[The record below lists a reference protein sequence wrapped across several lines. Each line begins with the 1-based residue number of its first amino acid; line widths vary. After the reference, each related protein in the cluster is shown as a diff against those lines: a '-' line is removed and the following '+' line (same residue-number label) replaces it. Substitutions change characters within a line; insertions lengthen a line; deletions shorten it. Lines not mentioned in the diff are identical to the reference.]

1 MKIPNIQSARAA
13 DAYTI
18 DNEPISSV
26 DLMERA
32 ATQIYF
38 WLMKKLKTKE
48 VSIKIFCGM
57 GNNGG
62 DGLVLA
68 RLLATNDIIAQV
80 FIVHVSENFSHDCE
94 VNYERLKEIPE
105 VPMYDIFSKDDF
117 PKISDDEIIIDAL
130 FGSGLSRP
138 LEGLA
143 AELVNHLNDNQAVRI
158 AIDIA
163 SGLNAD
169 NVWFVGRDAI
179 HRISSGD
186 AINGVCTQDI
196 PIVHADYTVS
206 MQFPKMAF
214 LYPENEPFVGK
225 WDVLDIKIHPDY
237 VENLETANFYTT
249 ADVIKPLL
257 HKRGKHSH
265 KGTYGHALLIA
276 GSTGKTG
283 AALLASEACM
293 RSGVGLLTTHLPKSA
308 MLPLQVYLP
317 EAMISPDKFDNCFSQ
332 LPDLQPYNA
341 VGVGPGLGKAPETVN
356 ALKHLIQEAKV
367 PMVLDAD
374 ALNIISENKTWLAFL
389 PERTIITP
397 HPKEFE
403 RLFGKTD
410 NSQQR
415 IELQREMSVK
425 HKIIIVLKGANT
437 SITFPN
443 GSCFF
448 NSTGNPGMATAG
460 SGDVLTG
467 IILSLLAQRYTPEE
481 AAIIGVFMHG
491 RAGDKAAEKLGME
504 AVIARDISNS
514 LEFRV

>member
-1 MKIPNIQSARAA
+1 MKIPDIKAARAA

-18 DNEPISSV
+18 ENEPISSV

-38 WLMKKLKTKE
+38 WLMHNLKSKE

-68 RLLATNDIIAQV
+68 RLLATNDIFAQV
-80 FIVHVSENFSHDCE
+80 YVVHVSENFSHDCE
-94 VNYERLKEIPE
+94 VNYERLKAIPE
-105 VPMYDIFSKDDF
+105 VPMYGVFSKDDF
-117 PKISDDEIIIDAL
+117 PKIDDNDIIIDAL
-130 FGSGLSRP
+130 FGSGLNRP

-143 AELVNHLNDNQAVRI
+143 AEIVEHINDNQAIRV

-163 SGLNAD
+163 SGLN
-169 NVWFVGRDAI
+169 
-179 HRISSGD
+179 GD
-186 AINGVCTQDI
+186 SIGGNG
-196 PIVHADYTVS
+196 PIVKADYTVS

-214 LYPENEPFVGK
+214 LYPENEPYVGK
-225 WDVLDIKIHPDY
+225 WVVLDIKIHPDY
-237 VENLETANFYTT
+237 IENVETENFFTT
-249 ADVIKPLL
+249 ADVVKPLL

-265 KGTYGHALLIA
+265 KGTYGHALLVA
-276 GSTGKTG
+276 GSSGKTG
-283 AALLASEACM
+283 AALLASESCM

-317 EAMISPDKFDNCFSQ
+317 EAMISVDNSDNCFSQ
-332 LPDLQPYNA
+332 VPDLQPYNA
-341 VGVGPGLGKAPETVN
+341 IGVGPGLGKSEETAD

-374 ALNIISENKTWLAFL
+374 ALNIISDNKTWLSFL

-403 RLFGKTD
+403 RLFSKTD

-415 IELQREMSVK
+415 IELQREMSK
-425 HKIIIVLKGANT
+425 RYNIIIVLKGANT
-437 SITFPN
+437 SITFSN

-491 RAGDKAAEKLGME
+491 RAGDKAAAEKGME
-504 AVIARDISNS
+504 GMIARDITNS

>member
-1 MKIPNIQSARAA
+1 MTIKNPYLCRKFNDMKIPNIQGARNA
-13 DAYTI
+13 DTYTI
-18 DNEPISSV
+18 ENEPISSV

-38 WLMKKLKTKE
+38 WLVKNLKSKE

-68 RLLATNDIIAQV
+68 RLLASNDIYAQV
-80 FIVHVSENFSHDCE
+80 YIVHVSESFSHDCGL
-94 VNYERLKEIPE
+94 NYERLKEIPE
-105 VPMYDIFSKDDF
+105 VPMYDIFSAEDF
-117 PKISDDEIIIDAL
+117 PKISDDDIVVDAL

-143 AELVNHLNDNQAVRI
+143 AEMVNHINDNQAVRI

-163 SGLNAD
+163 SGLNGD
-169 NVWFVGRDAI
+169 SIGGQGAI
-179 HRISSGD
+179 VR
-186 AINGVCTQDI
+186 
-196 PIVHADYTVS
+196 ADYTVS

-225 WDVLDIKIHPDY
+225 WEVLDIKIHPDY
-237 VENLETANFYTT
+237 IENVETVNFYTN
-249 ADVIKPLL
+249 ADVVRPLL

-265 KGTYGHALLIA
+265 KGTFGHALLIA

-283 AALLASEACM
+283 AAMLASESCL
-293 RSGVGLLTTHLPKSA
+293 RSGVGLLTAHLPKSA

-317 EAMISPDKFDNCFSQ
+317 EAMISVDKSNDCFSQ
-332 LPDLQPYNA
+332 LPDLQGYDA
-341 VGVGPGLGKAPETVN
+341 VGVGPGLGNAKETAN
-356 ALKHLIQEAKV
+356 ALKHLIQEVKV

-374 ALNIISENKTWLAFL
+374 ALNIISENKTWLSFL
-389 PERTIITP
+389 PARTVITP

-415 IELQREMSVK
+415 LELQREMSQK
-425 HKIIIVLKGANT
+425 HNIIIVLKGANT
-437 SITFPN
+437 AITFPS
-443 GSCFF
+443 GRCFF

-467 IILSLLAQRYTPEE
+467 IILSLMAQHYTPEE
-481 AAIIGVFMHG
+481 AAVIGVYMHG
-491 RAGDKAAEKLGME
+491 RAGDKAAAQLGQEVMIASDITKSLDFKL
-504 AVIARDISNS
+504 
-514 LEFRV
+514 

>member
-1 MKIPNIQSARAA
+1 MKIPDIKTSRLA
-13 DAYTI
+13 DAYTMEH
-18 DNEPISSV
+18 EPISSV

-38 WLMKKLKTKE
+38 WLMRNLKSKE

-68 RLLATNDIIAQV
+68 RLLATNDIFAQV
-80 FIVHVSENFSHDCE
+80 YIVHVSDNFSHDCE

-105 VPMYDIFSKDDF
+105 VPMYGIFSEEDF
-117 PKISDDEIIIDAL
+117 PKINDNDIVIDAL
-130 FGSGLSRP
+130 FGSGLNRP

-143 AELVNHLNDNQAVRI
+143 AEMVNHINDNHAIRI

-163 SGLNAD
+163 SGLN
-169 NVWFVGRDAI
+169 
-179 HRISSGD
+179 GD
-186 AINGVCTQDI
+186 SIGIPTN
-196 PIVHADYTVS
+196 PIVRADYTVS

-225 WDVLDIKIHPDY
+225 WEVMDIKIHPDY
-237 VENLETANFYTT
+237 IENVETANFYTT
-249 ADVIKPLL
+249 LDVVKPLI

-265 KGTYGHALLIA
+265 KGTFGHALLIA

-283 AALLASEACM
+283 AALLASESCL
-293 RSGVGLLTTHLPKSA
+293 RSGVGLLTTHLPKAA

-317 EAMISPDKFDNCFSQ
+317 EAMISPDKSDDCFSQ
-332 LPDLQPYNA
+332 VPDLQPYNA
-341 VGVGPGLGKAPETVN
+341 IGAGPGLGKSEETAN
-356 ALKHLIQEAKV
+356 ALKRLIQEAKV

-374 ALNIISENKTWLAFL
+374 ALNIISENKTWLSFL
-389 PERTIITP
+389 RERTIITP

-415 IELQREMSVK
+415 FELQREMSK
-425 HKIIIVLKGANT
+425 QYNIIIVLKGANT

-491 RAGDKAAEKLGME
+491 RAGDKAAAEKGME
-504 AVIARDISNS
+504 AMIASDIINS
-514 LEFRV
+514 LEFRVKS

>member
-1 MKIPNIQSARAA
+1 MKIPTIQTARAA

-18 DNEPISSV
+18 ENEPISSV

-38 WLMKKLKTKE
+38 WLMRNLKSKE

-68 RLLATNDIIAQV
+68 RLLATNDIFAQV
-80 FIVHVSENFSHDCE
+80 YIVHVSDNFSHDCE

-105 VPMYDIFSKDDF
+105 VPMYGIFSKEDF
-117 PKISDDEIIIDAL
+117 PKIDDNDIIIDAL

-143 AELVNHLNDNQAVRI
+143 AEMVNHINDNQAIRI

-163 SGLNAD
+163 SGLY
-169 NVWFVGRDAI
+169 
-179 HRISSGD
+179 GD
-186 AINGVCTQDI
+186 SIGIPTN
-196 PIVHADYTVS
+196 PIVRADYTVS

-214 LYPENEPFVGK
+214 LYPENEPYVGK
-225 WDVLDIKIHPDY
+225 WEVLDIKIHPDY
-237 VENLETANFYTT
+237 IENVETANFYTT
-249 ADVIKPLL
+249 LDVIKPLL

-265 KGTYGHALLIA
+265 KGTYGHALLIS

-283 AALLASEACM
+283 AALLASEACL

-308 MLPLQVYLP
+308 MLPLQIYLP
-317 EAMISPDKFDNCFSQ
+317 EAMISPDKSDNCFSQ
-332 LPDLQPYNA
+332 VPDLQPYNA
-341 VGVGPGLGKAPETVN
+341 VGAGPGLGKSKETAN
-356 ALKHLIQEAKV
+356 ALKRLIQEAKV

-374 ALNIISENKTWLAFL
+374 ALNIISENKTWLSFL

-403 RLFGKTD
+403 RLFGKTE

-415 IELQREMSVK
+415 LELQREMSK
-425 HKIIIVLKGANT
+425 QYNIIIVLKGANT

-504 AVIARDISNS
+504 AMIARDITNS

>member
-1 MKIPNIQSARAA
+1 MKIPDIRNARAA

-18 DNEPISSV
+18 ENEPISSV

-38 WLMKKLKTKE
+38 WLMHNLKSKE

-68 RLLATNDIIAQV
+68 RLLATNDIFAQV
-80 FIVHVSENFSHDCE
+80 YVVHVSENFSHDCE
-94 VNYERLKEIPE
+94 VNYERLKAIPE
-105 VPMYDIFSKDDF
+105 VPMYGVFSKDDF
-117 PKISDDEIIIDAL
+117 PKIDDNDIIIDAL
-130 FGSGLSRP
+130 FGSGLNRP

-143 AELVNHLNDNQAVRI
+143 AEIVEHINDNQAIRV

-163 SGLNAD
+163 SGLN
-169 NVWFVGRDAI
+169 
-179 HRISSGD
+179 GD
-186 AINGVCTQDI
+186 SIGGNG
-196 PIVHADYTVS
+196 PIVKADYTVS
-206 MQFPKMAF
+206 MQFPKMAL
-214 LYPENEPFVGK
+214 LYPENELYVGK
-225 WDVLDIKIHPDY
+225 WVVLDIKIHPDY
-237 VENLETANFYTT
+237 IENVETEYFFTT
-249 ADVIKPLL
+249 ADVVKPLL

-265 KGTYGHALLIA
+265 KGTYGHALLVA

-283 AALLASEACM
+283 AALLASESCM

-317 EAMISPDKFDNCFSQ
+317 EAMISVDNSDNCFSQ
-332 LPDLQPYNA
+332 VPDLQPYNA
-341 VGVGPGLGKAPETVN
+341 IGVGPGLGKSEETAN

-374 ALNIISENKTWLAFL
+374 ALNIISDNKTWLSFL

-410 NSQQR
+410 NSAQR
-415 IELQREMSVK
+415 IELQREMSK
-425 HKIIIVLKGANT
+425 RYNIIIVLKGANT

-491 RAGDKAAEKLGME
+491 RAGDKAAAEKGME
-504 AVIARDISNS
+504 GMIARDITNS

>member
-1 MKIPNIQSARAA
+1 MKIPNIQSARNA

-18 DNEPISSV
+18 ENEPISSV
-26 DLMERA
+26 DLMERV

-62 DGLVLA
+62 DGLGLA
-68 RLLATNDIIAQV
+68 RLLASNDIFAQV
-80 FIVHVSENFSHDCE
+80 YIVRVSENFGHDCG

-105 VPMYDIFSKDDF
+105 VPMFDVYSNDDF
-117 PKISDDEIIIDAL
+117 PKISDDDIVIDAL

-143 AELVNHLNDNQAVRI
+143 ADMVNHMNDNQAIRI

-163 SGLNAD
+163 SGLNGD
-169 NVWFVGRDAI
+169 SINNGGAI
-179 HRISSGD
+179 FR
-186 AINGVCTQDI
+186 
-196 PIVHADYTVS
+196 PDYTVS

-225 WDVLDIKIHPDY
+225 WEVLDIKIHPDY
-237 VENLETANFYTT
+237 IENLETLNFYTT
-249 ADVIKPLL
+249 ADVVRPLL

-265 KGTYGHALLIA
+265 KGTYGHALLVA

-283 AALLASEACM
+283 AALLASEACL
-293 RSGVGLLTTHLPKSA
+293 RSGVGLLTTHLPKLA

-317 EAMISPDKFDNCFSQ
+317 EAMISVDKSDDYFSQ
-332 LPDLQPYNA
+332 VPDLQSYNA
-341 VGVGPGLGKAPETVN
+341 IGAGPGLGKADETAD
-356 ALKHLIQEAKV
+356 ALKHLIQDAQV

-374 ALNIISENKTWLAFL
+374 ALNIIAENKTWLSFL

-403 RLFGKTD
+403 RLFGKTE
-410 NSQQR
+410 NSAQR
-415 IELQREMSVK
+415 LELQREMSRK
-425 HKIIIVLKGANT
+425 HNIVIILKGANT
-437 SITFPN
+437 AITFPN
-443 GSCFF
+443 GTCFF

-491 RAGDKAAEKLGME
+491 RAGDKAAAEKGME
-504 AVIARDISNS
+504 AMIAGDITVF
-514 LEFRV
+514 LDFRC

>member
-1 MKIPNIQSARAA
+1 MKIPTISNARAA

-18 DNEPISSV
+18 ENEPISSV

-38 WLMKKLKTKE
+38 WLMRNLKSKE

-68 RLLATNDIIAQV
+68 RLLATQDIYAQV
-80 FIVHVSENFSHDCE
+80 FVLHVSDNFSHDCE
-94 VNYERLKEIPE
+94 VNYERLKDIPE
-105 VPMYDIFSKDDF
+105 VPMYGIFSKDDF
-117 PKISDDEIIIDAL
+117 PKIDDNDIVIDAL
-130 FGSGLSRP
+130 FGSGLNRP

-143 AELVNHLNDNQAVRI
+143 AEMVNHLNDNHAIRI

-163 SGLNAD
+163 SGLNGD
-169 NVWFVGRDAI
+169 NVWNHSTAAI
-179 HRISSGD
+179 HRGS
-186 AINGVCTQDI
+186 INGI
-196 PIVHADYTVS
+196 PIVRADYTLS

-225 WDVLDIKIHPDY
+225 WEVMDIKIHPDY
-237 VENLETANFYTT
+237 IENVETANFYTT
-249 ADVIKPLL
+249 LDVVKPLI

-265 KGTYGHALLIA
+265 KGTYGHALLVA

-283 AALLASEACM
+283 AALLASESCM
-293 RSGVGLLTTHLPKSA
+293 RSGVGLLTTHMPKAA

-317 EAMISPDKFDNCFSQ
+317 EAMISPDESDDCFSQ

-341 VGVGPGLGKAPETVN
+341 IGAGPGLGKAPETAT
-356 ALKHLIQEAKV
+356 ALKLLIQNAKV

-374 ALNIISENKTWLAFL
+374 ALNIISENKTWISFL
-389 PERTIITP
+389 PERTILTP

-415 IELQREMSVK
+415 IEHQREMSVK
-425 HKIIIVLKGANT
+425 HNIIIVLKGANT

-481 AAIIGVFMHG
+481 SAIIGVFMHG
-491 RAGDKAAEKLGME
+491 KAGDKAAAERGME
-504 AVIARDISNS
+504 AMIASDIINS
-514 LEFRV
+514 LEFR

>member
-1 MKIPNIQSARAA
+1 MKIPDIRNARAA

-18 DNEPISSV
+18 ENEPISSV

-38 WLMKKLKTKE
+38 WLMHNLKSKE

-68 RLLATNDIIAQV
+68 RLLATNDIFAQV
-80 FIVHVSENFSHDCE
+80 YVVHVSENFSHDCE
-94 VNYERLKEIPE
+94 VNYERLKAIPE
-105 VPMYDIFSKDDF
+105 VPMYGVFSKDDF
-117 PKISDDEIIIDAL
+117 PKIDDNDIIIDAL
-130 FGSGLSRP
+130 FGSGLNRP

-143 AELVNHLNDNQAVRI
+143 AEIVEHINDNQAIRV

-163 SGLNAD
+163 SGLN
-169 NVWFVGRDAI
+169 
-179 HRISSGD
+179 GD
-186 AINGVCTQDI
+186 SIGGNG
-196 PIVHADYTVS
+196 PIVKADYTVS
-206 MQFPKMAF
+206 MQFPKMAL
-214 LYPENEPFVGK
+214 LYPENEPYVGK
-225 WDVLDIKIHPDY
+225 WVVLDIKIHPDY
-237 VENLETANFYTT
+237 IENVETEYFFTT
-249 ADVIKPLL
+249 ADVVKPLL

-265 KGTYGHALLIA
+265 KGTYGHALLVA

-283 AALLASEACM
+283 AALLASESCM

-308 MLPLQVYLP
+308 VLPLQVYLP
-317 EAMISPDKFDNCFSQ
+317 EAMISVDNSDNCFSQ
-332 LPDLQPYNA
+332 VPDLQPYNA
-341 VGVGPGLGKAPETVN
+341 IGVGPGLGKSEETAN

-374 ALNIISENKTWLAFL
+374 ALNIISDNKTWLSFL

-415 IELQREMSVK
+415 IELQREMSK
-425 HKIIIVLKGANT
+425 RYNIIIVLKGANT

-481 AAIIGVFMHG
+481 AAIIGVFIHG
-491 RAGDKAAEKLGME
+491 RSGDKAAAEKGME
-504 AVIARDISNS
+504 GMIARDITNS

>member
-1 MKIPNIQSARAA
+1 MKIPTIQTARAA

-18 DNEPISSV
+18 ENEPISSV

-38 WLMKKLKTKE
+38 WLMRNLKSKE

-68 RLLATNDIIAQV
+68 RLLATNDIFAQV
-80 FIVHVSENFSHDCE
+80 YIVHVSDNFSHDCE

-105 VPMYDIFSKDDF
+105 VPMYGIFSKEDF
-117 PKISDDEIIIDAL
+117 PKIDDNDIIIDAL

-143 AELVNHLNDNQAVRI
+143 AEMVNHINDNQAIRI

-163 SGLNAD
+163 SGLY
-169 NVWFVGRDAI
+169 
-179 HRISSGD
+179 GD
-186 AINGVCTQDI
+186 SIGIPTN
-196 PIVHADYTVS
+196 PIVRADYTVS

-225 WDVLDIKIHPDY
+225 WEVLDIKIHPNY
-237 VENLETANFYTT
+237 IENVETANFYTT
-249 ADVIKPLL
+249 LDVIKPLL

-265 KGTYGHALLIA
+265 KGTYGHALLIS

-283 AALLASEACM
+283 AALLASEACL

-308 MLPLQVYLP
+308 MLPLQIYLP
-317 EAMISPDKFDNCFSQ
+317 EAMISPDKSDNCFSQ
-332 LPDLQPYNA
+332 VPDLQPYNA
-341 VGVGPGLGKAPETVN
+341 VGVGPGLGKSKETAN
-356 ALKHLIQEAKV
+356 ALKRLIQEAKV

-374 ALNIISENKTWLAFL
+374 ALNIISENKTWLSFL

-415 IELQREMSVK
+415 FELQREMSK
-425 HKIIIVLKGANT
+425 QYNIIIVLKGANT

-491 RAGDKAAEKLGME
+491 RAGDKAAAERGME
-504 AVIARDISNS
+504 TMIASDITHS

>member
-1 MKIPNIQSARAA
+1 MKIPDIKTARLA

-18 DNEPISSV
+18 ENEPISSV

-32 ATQIYF
+32 ATQVYF
-38 WLMKKLKTKE
+38 WLMRNLKSKE

-68 RLLATNDIIAQV
+68 RLLATQDIYAQV
-80 FIVHVSENFSHDCE
+80 FILHVSENFSHDCE
-94 VNYERLKEIPE
+94 VNYERLKAIPE
-105 VPMYDIFSKDDF
+105 VPMYGIFSKDDF
-117 PKISDDEIIIDAL
+117 PIIDDNDIVIDAL
-130 FGSGLSRP
+130 FGSGLNRP
-138 LEGLA
+138 LEGVA
-143 AELVNHLNDNQAVRI
+143 AELVRHLNDNHAIRI

-163 SGLNAD
+163 SGLN
-169 NVWFVGRDAI
+169 
-179 HRISSGD
+179 GD
-186 AINGVCTQDI
+186 SIGDPSN
-196 PIVHADYTVS
+196 PIIHADYTLS

-214 LYPENEPFVGK
+214 LYPENEQFVGK
-225 WDVLDIKIHPDY
+225 WEVLDIKIHPDY
-237 VENLETANFYTT
+237 IENLETLNFYTT
-249 ADVIKPLL
+249 ADVVRPLL

-265 KGTYGHALLIA
+265 KGTYGHALLVA

-283 AALLASEACM
+283 AALLASEACL
-293 RSGVGLLTTHLPKSA
+293 RSGVGLLTTHLPKLA

-317 EAMISPDKFDNCFSQ
+317 EAMISVDKSDDYFSQ
-332 LPDLQPYNA
+332 VPDLQSYNA
-341 VGVGPGLGKAPETVN
+341 IGAGPGLGKADETAD
-356 ALKHLIQEAKV
+356 ALKHLIQDAQV

-374 ALNIISENKTWLAFL
+374 ALNIVAENKTWLSFL

-403 RLFGKTD
+403 RLFGKTE
-410 NSQQR
+410 NSAQR
-415 IELQREMSVK
+415 LELQREMSRK
-425 HKIIIVLKGANT
+425 HNIVIVLKGANT
-437 SITFPN
+437 AITFPN
-443 GSCFF
+443 GTCFF

-491 RAGDKAAEKLGME
+491 RAGDKAAAEKGME
-504 AVIARDISNS
+504 AMIAGDITKQLVFS
-514 LEFRV
+514 L

>member
-1 MKIPNIQSARAA
+1 MKIPTISNARAA

-18 DNEPISSV
+18 ENEPISSV

-38 WLMKKLKTKE
+38 WLMRNLKSKE

-68 RLLATNDIIAQV
+68 RLLATQDIYAQV
-80 FIVHVSENFSHDCE
+80 FVLHVSDNFSHDCE

-105 VPMYDIFSKDDF
+105 VPMYGIFSEEDF
-117 PKISDDEIIIDAL
+117 PKIDDNDIVIDAL
-130 FGSGLSRP
+130 FGSGLNRP

-143 AELVNHLNDNQAVRI
+143 AEMVNHLNDNHAIKI

-163 SGLNAD
+163 SGLN
-169 NVWFVGRDAI
+169 
-179 HRISSGD
+179 GD
-186 AINGVCTQDI
+186 SIGIPTN
-196 PIVHADYTVS
+196 PIVRADYTLS

-225 WDVLDIKIHPDY
+225 WEVMDIKIHPDY
-237 VENLETANFYTT
+237 IENVETANFYTT
-249 ADVIKPLL
+249 LDVIKPLI

-283 AALLASEACM
+283 AALLASESCM

-317 EAMISPDKFDNCFSQ
+317 EAMMSVDESDCCFSQ

-341 VGVGPGLGKAPETVN
+341 IGVGPGLGKAQETAT
-356 ALKHLIQEAKV
+356 ALKLLIQNTKV

-374 ALNIISENKTWLAFL
+374 ALNIISENKTWLSFL
-389 PERTIITP
+389 PDRTIITP

-410 NSQQR
+410 NSVQR
-415 IELQREMSVK
+415 IDLQREMSVK
-425 HKIIIVLKGANT
+425 HNIIIVLKGANT
-437 SITFPN
+437 SVTFPN

-491 RAGDKAAEKLGME
+491 KAGDFAASELGME
-504 AVIARDISNS
+504 SMIASDISKHIGKVF
-514 LEFRV
+514 EFLRK

>member
-1 MKIPNIQSARAA
+1 M
-13 DAYTI
+13 
-18 DNEPISSV
+18 
-26 DLMERA
+26 
-32 ATQIYF
+32 
-38 WLMKKLKTKE
+38 
-48 VSIKIFCGM
+48 
-57 GNNGG
+57 
-62 DGLVLA
+62 
-68 RLLATNDIIAQV
+68 
-80 FIVHVSENFSHDCE
+80 
-94 VNYERLKEIPE
+94 
-105 VPMYDIFSKDDF
+105 
-117 PKISDDEIIIDAL
+117 
-130 FGSGLSRP
+130 
-138 LEGLA
+138 A
-143 AELVNHLNDNQAVRI
+143 AELVNHLNDNHAIRI

-169 NVWFVGRDAI
+169 NVWYAGRDAI
-179 HRISSGD
+179 HRISIQE
-186 AINGVCTQDI
+186 A
-196 PIVHADYTVS
+196 PIVRADYTVS

-225 WDVLDIKIHPDY
+225 WEVLDIKIHPDY
-237 VENLETANFYTT
+237 IENLETTNFYTT

-293 RSGVGLLTTHLPKSA
+293 RSGVGLLTTHLPKQA

-317 EAMISPDKFDNCFSQ
+317 EAMISVDESENCFSQ
-332 LPDLQPYNA
+332 VPDLQKFDA
-341 VGVGPGLGKAPETVN
+341 IGVGPGLGKAVETAN
-356 ALKHLIQEAKV
+356 ALKHLIQEVKV
-367 PMVLDAD
+367 PLVLDAD
-374 ALNIISENKTWLAFL
+374 ALNIISENKTWLSFL

-415 IELQREMSVK
+415 LELQREMSAK
-425 HKIIIVLKGANT
+425 YRIIIVLKGANT

-467 IILSLLAQRYTPEE
+467 IILSLLAQRYAPEE

-491 RAGDKAAEKLGME
+491 RAGDKAASEKGME
-504 AVIARDISNS
+504 SMIAGDIVKA
-514 LEFRV
+514 LDFRL

>member
-1 MKIPNIQSARAA
+1 MKIPSIKDARAA

-18 DNEPISSV
+18 ENEPISSI

-32 ATQIYF
+32 ASQIYL
-38 WLMKKLKTKE
+38 WLMKKLKSKE
-48 VSIKIFCGM
+48 VSIKIFCGK

-68 RLLATNDIIAQV
+68 RLLSAQDIYAEV
-80 FIVHVSENFSHDCE
+80 FIVHVSDNFSPDCE
-94 VNYERLKEIPE
+94 ENYERLKEITE
-105 VPMYDIFSKDDF
+105 VPVYGIFSKDDF
-117 PKISDDEIIIDAL
+117 PKISNKDIIIDAM

-143 AELVNHLNDNQAVRI
+143 AEMVNHLNNNNAIRI
-158 AIDIA
+158 AVDIA
-163 SGLNAD
+163 SGLYAD
-169 NVWFVGRDAI
+169 SINNGGAI
-179 HRISSGD
+179 FK
-186 AINGVCTQDI
+186 
-196 PIVHADYTVS
+196 ADYTLS

-214 LYPENEPFVGK
+214 LYPENEPYVGK
-225 WDVLDIKIHPDY
+225 WEVLDIKIHPDY
-237 VENLETANFYTT
+237 VENVDALNFYTT
-249 ADVIKPLL
+249 ADVVKPLI

-283 AALLASEACM
+283 AAMLASEACM
-293 RSGVGLLTTHLPKSA
+293 RAGVGLLTTHLPKSA

-317 EAMISPDKFDNCFSQ
+317 EAMISVDKSDDCFSQ
-332 LPDLQPYNA
+332 LPDLNPYNA
-341 VGVGPGLGKAPETVN
+341 IGVGPGLGNAEETAT
-356 ALKHLIQEAKV
+356 ALKHLIQDVKV

-403 RLFGKTD
+403 RLFGKTTD
-410 NSQQR
+410 SRQR
-415 IELQREMSVK
+415 LELQREMSQK
-425 HKIIIVLKGANT
+425 YKIIIVLKGANT
-437 SITFPN
+437 SVAFPN
-443 GSCFF
+443 GNIFF

-467 IILSLLAQRYTPEE
+467 IILSLLAQHYTPEE

-491 RAGDKAAEKLGME
+491 RAGDKAAAEKGME
-504 AVIARDISNS
+504 AMIASDISKA
-514 LEFRV
+514 LDFRL

>member
-1 MKIPNIQSARAA
+1 MKISDIKAAREA

-18 DNEPISSV
+18 ENEPISSV

-38 WLMKKLKTKE
+38 WLMRNLKSKE

-68 RLLATNDIIAQV
+68 RLLATQDIYAQV
-80 FIVHVSENFSHDCE
+80 FILHVSENFSHDCE
-94 VNYERLKEIPE
+94 VNYERLKAIPE
-105 VPMYDIFSKDDF
+105 VPMYGVFSKDDF
-117 PKISDDEIIIDAL
+117 PNIDDNDIIIDAL
-130 FGSGLSRP
+130 FGSGLNRP
-138 LEGLA
+138 LDGVA
-143 AELVNHLNDNQAVRI
+143 AELVNHINDNHAVRI

-163 SGLNAD
+163 SGLN
-169 NVWFVGRDAI
+169 
-179 HRISSGD
+179 GD
-186 AINGVCTQDI
+186 AIGDPNN
-196 PIVHADYTVS
+196 PIIRADYTLS

-214 LYPENEPFVGK
+214 LYPENEPYVGD
-225 WDVLDIKIHPDY
+225 WHVLDIKIHPEYIDK
-237 VENLETANFYTT
+237 VETANFYTT
-249 ADVIKPLL
+249 EDVVKPLI

-283 AALLASEACM
+283 AALLASESCM

-308 MLPLQVYLP
+308 MLPLQIYLP
-317 EAMISPDKFDNCFSQ
+317 EAMISVDKSDDCFSK
-332 LPDLQPYNA
+332 LPDLEPYTA
-341 VGVGPGLGKAPETVN
+341 IGAGPGLGKDSKTET
-356 ALKHLIQEAKV
+356 ALKHLIQEARV

-374 ALNIISENKTWLAFL
+374 ALNIIAENKTWLSFL

-410 NSQQR
+410 NSMQR
-415 IELQREMSVK
+415 LELQREMSVK
-425 HKIIIVLKGANT
+425 HNIIIVLKGANT
-437 SITFPN
+437 AITFPN
-443 GSCFF
+443 GTCFF

-481 AAIIGVFMHG
+481 AALLGVFMHG
-491 RAGDKAAEKLGME
+491 KAGDKAAENIGME
-504 AVIARDISNS
+504 SMIASDITK
-514 LEFRV
+514 LIDFKV

>member
-1 MKIPNIQSARAA
+1 MKIPNIQFARTA

-18 DNEPISSV
+18 ENEPISSV

-38 WLMKKLKTKE
+38 WLMRNLKSKE

-68 RLLATNDIIAQV
+68 RLLATNDIFAQV
-80 FIVHVSENFSHDCE
+80 YIVHVSDNFSHDCE

-105 VPMYDIFSKDDF
+105 VPMYGIFSKEDF
-117 PKISDDEIIIDAL
+117 PKIDDNDIIIDAL

-143 AELVNHLNDNQAVRI
+143 AEMVNHINDNQAVRI

-163 SGLNAD
+163 SGLN
-169 NVWFVGRDAI
+169 
-179 HRISSGD
+179 GD
-186 AINGVCTQDI
+186 LINNGGVI
-196 PIVHADYTVS
+196 FRPDYTVS

-225 WDVLDIKIHPDY
+225 WEVLDIKIHPDY
-237 VENLETANFYTT
+237 IENLETTDFYTT
-249 ADVIKPLL
+249 EDVIKPLL
-257 HKRGKHSH
+257 HRRGKHSH

-283 AALLASEACM
+283 AALLASESCM
-293 RSGVGLLTTHLPKSA
+293 RSGVGLLTTHLPKQA

-317 EAMISPDKFDNCFSQ
+317 EAMISPDKSDNCFSQ
-332 LPDLQPYNA
+332 VPDLQPYNA
-341 VGVGPGLGKAPETVN
+341 VGVGPGLGKEKETVN
-356 ALKHLIQEAKV
+356 ALKQLIQEVKV

-374 ALNIISENKTWLAFL
+374 ALNIISENKTWLSFL

-415 IELQREMSVK
+415 LELQREMSK
-425 HKIIIVLKGANT
+425 QYKIIIVLKGANT
-437 SITFPN
+437 SVTFPN

-504 AVIARDISNS
+504 AMIAGDITKN
-514 LEFRV
+514 LDFRL

>member
-18 DNEPISSV
+18 ENEPISSV

-32 ATQIYF
+32 AMQIYF

-48 VSIKIFCGM
+48 SSIKIFCGM

-68 RLLATNDIIAQV
+68 RLLASQDIYAQV
-80 FIVHVSENFSHDCE
+80 YIVHVSDNFSHDCE
-94 VNYERLKEIPE
+94 VNYERLKAIPEIP
-105 VPMYDIFSKDDF
+105 VYGVFSTDDF
-117 PKISDDEIIIDAL
+117 PKIDDSDIVIDAL

-143 AELVNHLNDNQAVRI
+143 AEMVNHLNDNQAIRI

-163 SGLNAD
+163 SGLN
-169 NVWFVGRDAI
+169 
-179 HRISSGD
+179 GD
-186 AINGVCTQDI
+186 SINNGGVI
-196 PIVHADYTVS
+196 FRPDYTLS

-225 WDVLDIKIHPDY
+225 WEVLDIKIHPDY
-237 VENLETANFYTT
+237 IENIETANFYTT

-293 RSGVGLLTTHLPKSA
+293 RSGVGLLTTHLPGSA

-317 EAMISPDKFDNCFSQ
+317 EAMISPDKSDNNFSEV
-332 LPDLQPYNA
+332 PDLQPYNA
-341 VGVGPGLGKAPETVN
+341 VGVGPGLGKAEETAN
-356 ALKHLIQEAKV
+356 ALKHLIQEVKV

-374 ALNIISENKTWLAFL
+374 ALNIISENKTWLSFL

-410 NSQQR
+410 NSAMR
-415 IELQREMSVK
+415 LELQREMSVK
-425 HKIIIVLKGANT
+425 NNIIIVLKGANT
-437 SITFPN
+437 AITFPG

-491 RAGDKAAEKLGME
+491 RAGDKVAAEKGME
-504 AVIARDISNS
+504 AMIAGDVVET
-514 LEFRV
+514 LDFRP

>member
-1 MKIPNIQSARAA
+1 MKIPDIKTARSA

-18 DNEPISSV
+18 ENEPISSV

-32 ATQIYF
+32 ATQAYF
-38 WLMKKLKTKE
+38 WLMRNLKSKE

-68 RLLATNDIIAQV
+68 RLLATQDIYAQV
-80 FIVHVSENFSHDCE
+80 FILHVSENFSHDCE
-94 VNYERLKEIPE
+94 VNYERLKAIPE
-105 VPMYDIFSKDDF
+105 VPMYGIFSKDDF
-117 PKISDDEIIIDAL
+117 PKVEDNDIIIDAL

-138 LEGLA
+138 LEGVA
-143 AELVNHLNDNQAVRI
+143 AELVQHINDNHAIRI
-158 AIDIA
+158 AIDIT

-169 NVWFVGRDAI
+169 SI
-179 HRISSGD
+179 GD
-186 AINGVCTQDI
+186 PSN
-196 PIVHADYTVS
+196 PIIHADYTLS

-214 LYPENEPFVGK
+214 FYQENEPFVGK
-225 WDVLDIKIHPDY
+225 WEVMDIKIHPDFI
-237 VENLETANFYTT
+237 ENIETSNFYTT

-283 AALLASEACM
+283 AAMLASESCL

-308 MLPLQVYLP
+308 TLPLQVYLP
-317 EAMISPDKFDNCFSQ
+317 EAMMSVDESDDCFSQ

-341 VGVGPGLGKAPETVN
+341 IGVGPGLGKAQETAT
-356 ALKHLIQEAKV
+356 ALKLLIQNAKV

-374 ALNIISENKTWLAFL
+374 ALNIISENKTWLSFL

-410 NSQQR
+410 NSAQR
-415 IELQREMSVK
+415 IELQCEMSVK
-425 HKIIIVLKGANT
+425 HNIIIVLKGANT

-491 RAGDKAAEKLGME
+491 KAGDFAASELGME
-504 AVIARDISNS
+504 SMIASDISKHIGKVFDF
-514 LEFRV
+514 LRK

>member
-1 MKIPNIQSARAA
+1 MKIPDIKTARLA

-18 DNEPISSV
+18 ENEPISSV

-38 WLMKKLKTKE
+38 WLMRNLKSKE

-68 RLLATNDIIAQV
+68 RLLATQDIYAQV
-80 FIVHVSENFSHDCE
+80 FVLHVSDNFSHDCE
-94 VNYERLKEIPE
+94 VNYERLKDIPE
-105 VPMYDIFSKDDF
+105 VPMYGIFSKDDF
-117 PKISDDEIIIDAL
+117 PKIDDNDIVIDAL
-130 FGSGLSRP
+130 FGSGLNRP

-143 AELVNHLNDNQAVRI
+143 AEMVNHLNDNHAIKI

-163 SGLNAD
+163 SGLN
-169 NVWFVGRDAI
+169 
-179 HRISSGD
+179 GD
-186 AINGVCTQDI
+186 SIGIPTN
-196 PIVHADYTVS
+196 PIVRADYTLS

-225 WDVLDIKIHPDY
+225 WEVMDIKIHP
-237 VENLETANFYTT
+237 EFIEKLETSNFYTT
-249 ADVIKPLL
+249 SDVIKPLL
-257 HKRGKHSH
+257 HKRTKHSH

-276 GSTGKTG
+276 GSTCMTG

-308 MLPLQVYLP
+308 VLPLQVYLP
-317 EAMISPDKFDNCFSQ
+317 EAMISVDHSNDCFSQ
-332 LPDLQPYNA
+332 GLDLQPYNA
-341 VGVGPGLGKAPETVN
+341 VGAGPGLGKAEETAV
-356 ALKHLIQEAKV
+356 ALKHLIQEVKV

-374 ALNIISENKTWLAFL
+374 ALNIISENKTWLSFL
-389 PERTIITP
+389 PERTILTP

-415 IELQREMSVK
+415 IEHQREMSVK
-425 HKIIIVLKGANT
+425 HNIIIVLKGANT

-467 IILSLLAQRYTPEE
+467 IILSLLAQSYTPEE

-491 RAGDKAAEKLGME
+491 RAGDKAASERGME
-504 AVIARDISNS
+504 SMIAGDIIKA
-514 LEFRV
+514 LDFRV

>member
-1 MKIPNIQSARAA
+1 MKIPTIQTARAA

-18 DNEPISSV
+18 ENEPISSV

-38 WLMKKLKTKE
+38 WLMRNLKSKE

-68 RLLATNDIIAQV
+68 RLLATNDIFAQV
-80 FIVHVSENFSHDCE
+80 YIVHVSDNFSHDCE

-105 VPMYDIFSKDDF
+105 VPMYGIFSKEDF
-117 PKISDDEIIIDAL
+117 PKIDDNDIVIDAL

-143 AELVNHLNDNQAVRI
+143 AEMVNHINDNQAIRI

-163 SGLNAD
+163 SGLY
-169 NVWFVGRDAI
+169 
-179 HRISSGD
+179 GD
-186 AINGVCTQDI
+186 SIGIPTN
-196 PIVHADYTVS
+196 PIVRADYTVS
-206 MQFPKMAF
+206 MQFPKMAL

-225 WDVLDIKIHPDY
+225 WEVLDIKIHPDY
-237 VENLETANFYTT
+237 IENVETANFYTT
-249 ADVIKPLL
+249 SDVVKPLI

-265 KGTYGHALLIA
+265 KGTYGHALLIS

-283 AALLASEACM
+283 AALLASEACL

-308 MLPLQVYLP
+308 MLPLQIYMP
-317 EAMISPDKFDNCFSQ
+317 EAMISPDKSDNCFSQ
-332 LPDLQPYNA
+332 VPDLQPYNA
-341 VGVGPGLGKAPETVN
+341 VGVGPGLGKSKETAN
-356 ALKHLIQEAKV
+356 ALKRLIQEAKV

-374 ALNIISENKTWLAFL
+374 ALNIISENKTWLSFL

-415 IELQREMSVK
+415 LELQREMSK
-425 HKIIIVLKGANT
+425 QYNIIIVLKGANT

-491 RAGDKAAEKLGME
+491 RAGDKAAAERGME
-504 AVIARDISNS
+504 TMIARDITYS
-514 LEFRV
+514 L